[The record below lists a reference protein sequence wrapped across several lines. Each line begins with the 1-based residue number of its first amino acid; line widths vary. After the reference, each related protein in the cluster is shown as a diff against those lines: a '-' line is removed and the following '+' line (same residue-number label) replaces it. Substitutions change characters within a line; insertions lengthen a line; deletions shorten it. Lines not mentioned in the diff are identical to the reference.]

1 MHWQLTCR
9 KIVVQILVKIQSE
22 YRKFQFSSKLLNRF
36 FRPPFRNHN
45 LKVFNQFP
53 FRVIMHLCLNT
64 KCKKRFP
71 TKKIKKIK
79 TKRKKKNNKD
89 SKKTTG
95 EKSGKKVEEGKRK
108 TVGFS
113 VNLPCV

>member
-36 FRPPFRNHN
+36 FRPPFRNDH

-71 TKKIKKIK
+71 TKKNKKNK
-79 TKRKKKNNKD
+79 NKEKKK
-89 SKKTTG
+89 
-95 EKSGKKVEEGKRK
+95 E
-108 TVGFS
+108 
-113 VNLPCV
+113 

>member
-22 YRKFQFSSKLLNRF
+22 NRKFQFSSKLLNRF
-36 FRPPFRNHN
+36 FRPPFRNDH

-71 TKKIKKIK
+71 TKKNKKNK
-79 TKRKKKNNKD
+79 NKEKKKRITKIA
-89 SKKTTG
+89 KKRR
-95 EKSGKKVEEGKRK
+95 EKKVEKRWRKGKGK
-108 TVGFS
+108 PLDS
-113 VNLPCV
+113 P